1 MQTKFRP
8 RKRIYQEQNQDLEP
22 DLDQD
27 QDWGLFVFLDDL
39 LPQQQRQHYQ
49 TQQPTIQRSIQ
60 RSIQQPRQEQI
71 NYIYPIHEH
80 EDYNTN
86 ESTTPPS
93 ETNYLYSCL
102 VIGVSIF
109 AIFI

>member
-1 MQTKFRP
+1 MQTKFRL
-8 RKRIYQEQNQDLEP
+8 RKRINQNQDLEP

-49 TQQPTIQRSIQ
+49 TQQPTIQ
-60 RSIQQPRQEQI
+60 PTRQEQI